1 MSDPAAAPLLACRDL
16 DLRYGARMLVRG
28 LQWNVRRGELWA
40 VVGPNGAGQSSLL
53 RVLAGA
59 QRPAAGTVALAGLP
73 ADRTTADAL
82 AAIRAFVADRWADP
96 FGFTA
101 RDTVLAGRFRLR
113 GGDPDAAAAALRFL
127 EQVACAHLADRDVR
141 GLSRGERQRVAIAAA
156 LAQETPLLFLD
167 EPVSHQDPRQRGSV
181 LRCLTAAAQGDAART
196 IIAVFHDLD
205 AALRFATHALLLSG
219 DGAWHAGTAQ
229 DVLTSENLAQL
240 FGVRFIEACAEGRR
254 IVVAE

>member
-1 MSDPAAAPLLACRDL
+1 MSDPAAPLLACRDL
-16 DLRYGARMLVRG
+16 DLGYDTKVLVRG
-28 LQWNVRRGELWA
+28 LRWDVRRGERW
-40 VVGPNGAGQSSLL
+40 VIVGPNGAGKSSLL

-59 QRPAAGTVALAGLP
+59 QRPGAGTVALAGLP
-73 ADRTTADAL
+73 AGQTTAEAL

-96 FGFTA
+96 FGFTV
-101 RDTVLAGRFRLR
+101 RDTVLAGCFRLR
-113 GGDPDAAAAALRFL
+113 GGDRSDAAAALRFL
-127 EQVACAHLADRDVR
+127 ESVACAHLADRDVR

-181 LRCLTAAAQGDAART
+181 LRCLTAAAQGDGGRA

-219 DGAWHAGTAQ
+219 DGAWRAGTAQ
-229 DVLTSENLAQL
+229 DVLTGENLGRL
-240 FGVRFIEACAEGRR
+240 FGVRFVEAVAEGRR

>member
-1 MSDPAAAPLLACRDL
+1 MSDPSAPLLACRDL

-28 LQWNVRRGELWA
+28 LRWDVRRGERWA
-40 VVGPNGAGQSSLL
+40 VVGPNGAGKSSLL

-59 QRPAAGTVALAGLP
+59 QPPGAGTVALAGQTP
-73 ADRTTADAL
+73 ENTAAEAL

-113 GGDPDAAAAALRFL
+113 AGDRDGGAAALRFL
-127 EQVACAHLADRDVR
+127 EQVGCAHLADRDVR

-181 LRCLTAAAQGDAART
+181 LRCLIGAAQDDAGRA

-205 AALRFATHALLLSG
+205 AALRFATHALLLTG
-219 DGAWHAGTAQ
+219 DGTWWAGTAQ
-229 DVLTSENLAQL
+229 EVLTTENLGRL
-240 FGVRFIEACAEGRR
+240 FGVPFVEAVAEGRR
-254 IVVAE
+254 IVIAE